1 MYVLY
6 VCMWF
11 NRLLSNYSAPET
23 AAEPIASGEGVSRTL
38 IRAMGR
44 SQVYLKTISSQLL
57 LTTTVRDVCMYVCMY
72 V

>member
-44 SQVYLKTISSQLL
+44 SQVYLVQILWDENSNIFSTYINDYY
-57 LTTTVRDVCMYVCMY
+57 T
-72 V
+72 